1 MDVWGLIA
9 SVLAFLMSRGIATF
23 CIGGMSL
30 AAFIYQLKTLEVISD
45 KLKILNEGPYL
56 NYLNEASRIAFNL
69 LVLSLG
75 EMYIK
80 VRETNM
86 ETSKWEEI
94 KEDLKRGERGF
105 PEELRAALERQYGAL
120 RFLEG
125 LRDSIADLRSF
136 HDDLRRKLYAYFVF
150 ALVISLLF
158 SFLVVS
164 DSIVT
169 NLMVGLVLG
178 SFVTAMIAGIGDSQ
192 RRKELWELVNR
203 LNHLFNMRSGEEV
216 YNYALRNA
224 R

>member
-45 KLKILNEGPYL
+45 KLKILNEGSYL

-136 HDDLRRKLYAYFVF
+136 HDDLRRKLYAYFVL
-150 ALVISLLF
+150 ALVISLLP
-158 SFLVVS
+158 SFLS
-164 DSIVT
+164 DNIVTDLMFGLLLGSIVT
-169 NLMVGLVLG
+169 AL
-178 SFVTAMIAGIGDSQ
+178 IAGIGDSQ
-192 RRKELWELVNR
+192 RKKELWELVNR